1 MQFVLRMSCLLL
13 LVGVVAMMGL
23 GLLLLWLL
31 RLGGGIAVVLRAPRF
46 VYGGGCSGSLRYCSR
61 IVVNSMAIVRSQ
73 LRLENSAHLV

>member
-1 MQFVLRMSCLLL
+1 MEFVLGMSRLLL
-13 LVGVVAMMGL
+13 LVGVVAMMSL

-31 RLGGGIAVVLRAPRF
+31 RLGGGIAVVLRAPRLAH
-46 VYGGGCSGSLRYCSR
+46 GGGCPGSLRYCGR